1 MDLGN
6 LASIKLFHPEI
17 VLAGT
22 ILLLT
27 ILDLLVAKK
36 RLLAYVG
43 LAGCAVALIAALELY
58 GTPPALLFHR
68 MVALDNF
75 SLFFKVITLAA
86 LLAAI
91 WMSIGSGEVRQVH
104 LGEYYIVLLTCGLG
118 MFFMASANNL
128 LMAYLGLELVSLT
141 SYILTG
147 MLPHNRRSAE
157 AALKYLIYGGV
168 ASGTMIYGMSWV
180 FGMAGS
186 LDYAAIN
193 AAMVQGS
200 GNQTGLFIAFVFILA
215 GFGYKMAFAPFH
227 MWSPDVYQ
235 GAPTPFTGFLS
246 VASNAAGVAILIRFF
261 YPAVSTLGPDGSW
274 TFQAFPALQWT
285 DVLVALSIMTMTWGN
300 LSALNQNNVKR
311 LLAYSGIAHAG
322 YIMMGLVVLNNDGLT
337 AMLFYVVVYL
347 IMNLGAFL
355 VVMVVANATGREDLE
370 AYRGLAWR
378 GAAFPAVCM
387 GVFLFSLTGL
397 PPLAGFIGKFLLFAA
412 IINASSTSSRW
423 WRSSTRS
430 SRCTITCGSSA
441 PCSWTPPLRGRSG
454 GGDLERG
461 AAARRPRGADRGVG
475 RLLGAV
481 ARLHH
486 KLAGFLHA
494 IGGAGTA
501 PVVPRCS
508 VGLL

>member
-1 MDLGN
+1 MELGN
-6 LASIKLFHPEI
+6 LASLELFHPEI

-22 ILLLT
+22 VILLT
-27 ILDLLVAKK
+27 ILDLVVANK
-36 RLLAYVG
+36 RILAYVG
-43 LAGCAVALIAALELY
+43 LAGCAVAADAAVDLY
-58 GTPPALLFHR
+58 GAPSALLFHG

-75 SLFFKVITLAA
+75 SLFFKVLTLAA
-86 LLAAI
+86 LAAAI
-91 WMSIGSGEVRQVH
+91 WMSIGSREVRLVH

-147 MLPHNRRSAE
+147 MLPHDRRSAE

-168 ASGTMIYGMSWV
+168 ASGAMIYGMSWV

-193 AAMVQGS
+193 AAMSQTD
-200 GNQTGLFIAFVFILA
+200 GNHTGLFMAFVFILA

-246 VASNAAGVAILIRFF
+246 VASNAAGAAILIRFF
-261 YPAVSTLGPDGSW
+261 YPAVSTLGQDGVW
-274 TFQAFPALQWT
+274 TFQAFPAIQWT
-285 DVLVALSIMTMTWGN
+285 DLLVALSIVTMTWGN
-300 LSALNQNNVKR
+300 LSALNQKNVKR

-322 YIMMGLVVLNNDGLT
+322 YVMMGLVVLNNDGLN

-355 VVMVVANATGREDLE
+355 VVMVMANATGREDMD
-370 AYRGLAWR
+370 AYRGLAYR

-387 GVFLFSLTGL
+387 AIFLFSLTGL
-397 PPLAGFIGKFLLFAA
+397 PPLAGFIGKLLLFAA
-412 IINASSTSSRW
+412 IIESQFYVLAVAALINTVVSLYYYVRVVKTMFLEEPGPDDGPVAATAS
-423 WRSSTRS
+423 
-430 SRCTITCGSSA
+430 A
-441 PCSWTPPLRGRSG
+441 TP
-454 GGDLERG
+454 
-461 AAARRPRGADRGVG
+461 
-475 RLLGAV
+475 LLGLLAV
-481 ARLHH
+481 LT
-486 KLAGFLHA
+486 LVLGVYWGPLLDYT
-494 IGGAGTA
+494 TA
-501 PVVPRCS
+501 S
-508 VGLL
+508 LDFFMK

>member
-1 MDLGN
+1 MELGN
-6 LASIKLFHPEI
+6 LASLELFHPEI

-22 ILLLT
+22 VILLT
-27 ILDLLVAKK
+27 VLDLVVANK
-36 RLLAYVG
+36 RILAYVG
-43 LAGCAVALIAALELY
+43 LAGCVVAADAAVDLY
-58 GTPPALLFHR
+58 GAPSALLFHG

-75 SLFFKVITLAA
+75 SLFFKMLTLAA
-86 LLAAI
+86 LAAAI

-147 MLPHNRRSAE
+147 MLPHDRRSAE

-168 ASGTMIYGMSWV
+168 ASGAMIYGMSWV

-193 AAMVQGS
+193 AAMSQTD
-200 GNQTGLFIAFVFILA
+200 GNHTGLFIAFVFILA

-246 VASNAAGVAILIRFF
+246 VASNAAGAAILIRFF
-261 YPAVSTLGPDGSW
+261 YPAVSTLGQEGVW
-274 TFQAFPALQWT
+274 TFQAFPAIQWT
-285 DVLVALSIMTMTWGN
+285 DLLVALSIVTMTWGN
-300 LSALNQNNVKR
+300 LSALNQRNVKR

-322 YIMMGLVVLNNDGLT
+322 YVMMGLVVLNNDGLN

-355 VVMVVANATGREDLE
+355 VVMVMANATGREDMD
-370 AYRGLAWR
+370 AYRGLAYR

-387 GVFLFSLTGL
+387 ALFLFSLTGL
-397 PPLAGFIGKFLLFAA
+397 PPLAGFIGKLLLFAA
-412 IINASSTSSRW
+412 IIEGQFYVLAVAALINTVVSLYYYVRVVKTMFLEEPGPDDGPVAATAS
-423 WRSSTRS
+423 
-430 SRCTITCGSSA
+430 A
-441 PCSWTPPLRGRSG
+441 TP
-454 GGDLERG
+454 
-461 AAARRPRGADRGVG
+461 
-475 RLLGAV
+475 LLGLLAV
-481 ARLHH
+481 LI
-486 KLAGFLHA
+486 LVLGVYWGPLLDYT
-494 IGGAGTA
+494 TA
-501 PVVPRCS
+501 S
-508 VGLL
+508 LDFFMK